1 MFTPSTNMS
10 RTVFSGKN
18 SIYCSKYCVVN
29 LEKIV
34 SFLRPLDL
42 EAVTMDKVTK
52 PSFLFSLFADL
63 TLKDIGRNKYFL
75 GQSNCIQG
83 STQKLKAYQN

>member
-1 MFTPSTNMS
+1 MCGEQ
-10 RTVFSGKN
+10 RYIWK
-18 SIYCSKYCVVN
+18 
-29 LEKIV
+29 KII

-52 PSFLFSLFADL
+52 PSFFISLFADL